1 MQSRILYITPGG
13 PLCFIDY
20 LTVADGMAVL
30 EQLKQTVRIS
40 SLTRMFYEFR
50 LLKMVKDGLISID
63 RILLPGFDR
72 HSVSIFL
79 DSCELHSEQYPCR

>member
-1 MQSRILYITPGG
+1 MQSRILYITPSG

-50 LLKMVKDGLISID
+50 LLKMVKDKLIGID
-63 RILLPGFDR
+63 RLFLPCFDR
-72 HSVSIFL
+72 QSVSLFL
-79 DSCELHSEQYPCR
+79 DSCEMPSEQYPSR